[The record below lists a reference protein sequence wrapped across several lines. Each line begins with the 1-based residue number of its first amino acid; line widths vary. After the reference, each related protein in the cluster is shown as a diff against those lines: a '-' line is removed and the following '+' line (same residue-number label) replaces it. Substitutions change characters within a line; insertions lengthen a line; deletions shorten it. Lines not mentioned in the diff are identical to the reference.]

1 MRFYLFEYT
10 ITKFP
15 KKGNR
20 PIDLFSIEDGSCH
33 FKTFTP
39 LGSSST
45 SAFRIDGKTISIDF
59 KRTPGLFIHPAA
71 HRIVDGMTYPSDG
84 LTPVTDVNV
93 IINIVSSPN
102 LSFPTRHLLLKGF

>member
-1 MRFYLFEYT
+1 MRFYIFEYT
-10 ITKFP
+10 ITRFP
-15 KKGNR
+15 KYGNR
-20 PIDLFSIEDGSCH
+20 PIDLLNIGDGLCY
-33 FKTFTP
+33 FRTYTTD
-39 LGSSST
+39 GVSST